1 MMSLQGS
8 GTRVSALD
16 GSCRCGLTCVGSDRV
31 QLLYRNA
38 KQVKKI
44 VEATYTGLNFE
55 DRVLASEEM
64 GFECSET
71 SHLADSQM
79 LACLWQKVMNAI
91 ATGGDVSKHI
101 QDVRD

>member
-1 MMSLQGS
+1 MSLQGS

-16 GSCRCGLTCVGSDRV
+16 GSCRGELTCAGSDRV

-64 GFECSET
+64 GFECSEP

-79 LACLWQKVMNAI
+79 LACLWQRVMNAI
-91 ATGGDVSKHI
+91 ETDGDVSKHI
-101 QDVRD
+101 QDVRN